1 MTAPALKLDHLVVA
15 ARTLDEGTAHVADA
29 LGIEPAGGGAHPL
42 MRTHNRLF
50 GLWGGAYL
58 EVIAIDTEAGAPAG
72 TTPRPR
78 LFALDTP
85 AMRARL
91 ERGPALI
98 HWVARVE
105 PPRQLERWQRQYPA
119 LIAPVVRMQRGDW
132 HWRLSVPVDGSL
144 PGAAGLA
151 GDGVVPSLIQW
162 DSARHPSDAL
172 PHGDVVLRS
181 LAATHPQAEA
191 LAAPLE
197 RLGVGHLISLATA
210 TAGGGEAGEAQAAA
224 ALVASFDT
232 PRGPRTLR

>member
-15 ARTLDEGTAHVADA
+15 ARTLDEGTAHVVDT

-58 EVIAIDTEAGAPAG
+58 EVIAIDPDASAPAG
-72 TTPRPR
+72 TTPHPR
-78 LFALDTP
+78 LFALDAP

-91 ERGPALI
+91 DRGPALI

-105 PPRQLERWQRQYPA
+105 PPRQLARWQRQYPA
-119 LIAPVVRMQRGDW
+119 LIAPVARMRRGDW
-132 HWRLSVPVDGSL
+132 HWSLTVPADGSL
-144 PGAAGLA
+144 PGAAGVA
-151 GDGVVPSLIQW
+151 GHGVVPSLIQW
-162 DSARHPSDAL
+162 DTARHPSDAL
-172 PHGDVVLRS
+172 PHGDVALRS
-181 LAATHPQAEA
+181 LAATHPRADA

-197 RLGVGHLISLATA
+197 RLGVGHLISLASA
-210 TAGGGEAGEAQAAA
+210 AAGEGEDGDDDAGA
-224 ALVASFDT
+224 ALVATFDT